1 MGLLSGKGERML
13 AQMRT
18 QYVVVDPLSSL
29 AGNIAAVEERLLE
42 MGMHREAFTVTTGE
56 DGRTRLK
63 FWEPDRVEALRILAR
78 LDGQV

>member
-13 AQMRT
+13 AQMRA

-78 LDGQV
+78 LDGHV

>member
-1 MGLLSGKGERML
+1 ML

>member
-1 MGLLSGKGERML
+1 ML
-13 AQMRT
+13 AQMRA

-78 LDGQV
+78 LDGHV

>member
-13 AQMRT
+13 AQMRA

-56 DGRTRLK
+56 DGMTRLK

-78 LDGQV
+78 LDGHV

>member
-1 MGLLSGKGERML
+1 ML

-42 MGMHREAFTVTTGE
+42 MGMHREAFTVTIGE

-78 LDGQV
+78 LDGHV

>member
-78 LDGQV
+78 LDGHV

>member
-42 MGMHREAFTVTTGE
+42 MGVHREAFTVTTGE

-78 LDGQV
+78 LDGHV

>member
-1 MGLLSGKGERML
+1 ML
-13 AQMRT
+13 AQMRA

>member
-1 MGLLSGKGERML
+1 M

-78 LDGQV
+78 LDGHV

>member
-13 AQMRT
+13 AQMRA